1 MWLYPALSC
10 AVICVSGLDILIIFM
25 NNMQHFYLK
34 KLGNHFSSEPL
45 VNILSPRRPAS
56 GCGVIQNFPC
66 TRVSLTSYL
75 RHLGVCVCVCSQG
88 FWITSHFQHFFL
100 QMHRDFLITVHMA
113 RRMESADDLVV
124 GSKLEKVRIV
134 ISEIMP
140 SSLWKSVYVFAAL
153 IDGRPLSL

>member
-1 MWLYPALSC
+1 
-10 AVICVSGLDILIIFM
+10 
-25 NNMQHFYLK
+25 
-34 KLGNHFSSEPL
+34 
-45 VNILSPRRPAS
+45 
-56 GCGVIQNFPC
+56 
-66 TRVSLTSYL
+66 
-75 RHLGVCVCVCSQG
+75 
-88 FWITSHFQHFFL
+88 
-100 QMHRDFLITVHMA
+100 MA